1 MTSVTP
7 ISIRMDHNRTSEE
20 DAVGDYVY
28 YVGDDDNDN
37 YDDRLRHIP

>member
-1 MTSVTP
+1 MISVKP

-28 YVGDDDNDN
+28 FGDYDDDDN